1 MLVDF
6 DQLPDSS
13 RIWIYQAS
21 RPFTESETE
30 VLEGD
35 MKTFLEQWTA
45 HGASLKAGF
54 QLPYRRFIVI
64 GLDQSDQGASGCS
77 IDASVRF
84 IQQLEQ
90 RLDLILLDRM
100 NVTFRQGEYIAYKPL
115 NEFRE
120 MAKNKSVSAKTVVF
134 NNLVVNKQEYLE
146 DWEVPAGESWHK
158 RFF

>member
-1 MLVDF
+1 MLVEF

-21 RPFTESETE
+21 RPFTEEETAA
-30 VLEGD
+30 LEDD
-35 MKTFLEQWTA
+35 MKSFLEQWTA
-45 HGASLKAGF
+45 HGGSLKAGF

-64 GLDQSDQGASGCS
+64 GLDQSQHGASGCS

-84 IQQLEQ
+84 IQELEQ

-115 NEFRE
+115 SEFRK
-120 MAKNKSVSAKTVVF
+120 MVKNKAVSAKTVVF
-134 NNLVVNKQEYLE
+134 NNLVATKQEYLQ